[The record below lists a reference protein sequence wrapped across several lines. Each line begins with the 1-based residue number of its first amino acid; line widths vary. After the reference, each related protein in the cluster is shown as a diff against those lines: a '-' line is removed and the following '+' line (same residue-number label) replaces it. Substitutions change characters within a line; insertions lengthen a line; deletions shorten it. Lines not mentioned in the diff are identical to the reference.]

1 MKTYTNCL
9 LSLFLIATTAVSFG
23 QKTTEMFIPIGQS
36 PGVSGTQSVFGHIQS
51 LSLAESTCT
60 VATSEGDKTVELIGD
75 PVIYLDY
82 SKLNKP
88 NKYGEISDI
97 TVGCNVELKFLDNE
111 KRDSLDWIKIEMKS
125 PN

>member
-1 MKTYTNCL
+1 MKRIKNTL
-9 LSLFLIATTAVSFG
+9 LIVLLIAATTACIA
-23 QKTTEMFIPIGQS
+23 QKTTEIFIPIGQS
-36 PGVSGTQSVFGHIQS
+36 PGVSGTETIYGHIQS

-60 VATSEGDKTVELIGD
+60 VATPEGDKTVELIGD

-82 SKLNKP
+82 SKLKKP

-111 KRDSLDWIKIEMKS
+111 KRDSIDWIKVEMKS